1 MSLLWALPVAILAVG
16 MTAVAAA
23 ARGAATAAAD
33 LRSTT
38 DALIELRDAVTA
50 LQDDASTA
58 STAVSE
64 LRRWRSAPPSLDH

>member
-1 MSLLWALPVAILAVG
+1 VSLLWALPVAILAVG

-38 DALIELRDAVTA
+38 TALVELRDAVAA
-50 LQDDASTA
+50 LHDDAAMAAESFT
-58 STAVSE
+58 T
-64 LRRWRSAPPSLDH
+64 LRRPRSAPPSADH

>member
-38 DALIELRDAVTA
+38 DALVELRDAVTA

-58 STAVSE
+58 SGSLRE
-64 LRRWRSAPPSLDH
+64 LRGWRSAPPSSDH

>member
-38 DALIELRDAVTA
+38 SALVELRDAVTA
-50 LQDDASTA
+50 LHDDAATTTESFA
-58 STAVSE
+58 A
-64 LRRWRSAPPSLDH
+64 LRRTRSAPPSPDH